1 MKLEKDALSG
11 GKVYKPS
18 EPFRAK
24 VLVNRPLTS
33 GEEEVRHVVIDI
45 RESDLRYLEGQSLGV
60 LAPGV
65 QENGKPHKL
74 RLYSIASPRG
84 GDADHPGTVSLCVKR
99 LIEKKEDG
107 SIYQGI
113 ASNYICDLK
122 PGDDVL
128 VTGPVGMHFLLPAD
142 DRTNIIMVATGTGIA
157 PFKSF
162 LDHIF
167 RERAT
172 PWRGTLALF
181 FGAKFKNELIYC
193 NEMDASLRQFESRP
207 HFQHVCAISREE
219 MNAEG
224 GRMYVQHRIDENYD
238 SIRSLLAED
247 NFALYICGLK
257 GMEKGIEDVF
267 RARLGE
273 EEWEHKKQLYRKDG
287 RWIVEVY

>member
-1 MKLEKDALSG
+1 
-11 GKVYKPS
+11 
-18 EPFRAK
+18 
-24 VLVNRPLTS
+24 
-33 GEEEVRHVVIDI
+33 
-45 RESDLRYLEGQSLGV
+45 
-60 LAPGV
+60 
-65 QENGKPHKL
+65 
-74 RLYSIASPRG
+74 
-84 GDADHPGTVSLCVKR
+84 
-99 LIEKKEDG
+99 
-107 SIYQGI
+107 
-113 ASNYICDLK
+113 
-122 PGDDVL
+122 
-128 VTGPVGMHFLLPAD
+128 
-142 DRTNIIMVATGTGIA
+142 
-157 PFKSF
+157 
-162 LDHIF
+162 
-167 RERAT
+167 
-172 PWRGTLALF
+172 LF